1 MTYSIYNTSSSATY
15 TITDGTV
22 NIDLDIGLVGKGY
35 LGYGPTINRN
45 FLQILENFSNAS
57 APSKPVKGQLW
68 YDSLNSVVKV
78 YNGTAWS
85 SVGGSSLNATS
96 ATLSGDLTVS
106 GTATFYGTVNL
117 PTLSSLTVSGA
128 LTAGSVTATSHY
140 GSLNGPFNG
149 TVGATTPNT
158 GAFTSVTTG
167 TMGVSAALTAG
178 SLNGPFNGTVG
189 ATTPNTGAFTSVTTG
204 TMGVSTALTVNTGNN
219 LTAIVNGGTNGTGN
233 IGSSG
238 SSFNTVF
245 AKATTAQYAD
255 LAENYVADDLYEA
268 GTVLDFGG
276 EFDVTISSKS
286 NSSRVAGVVS
296 TNPAYLMNGDEEG
309 VNVVAVALTGRVPCK
324 CIGPVEK
331 GDIVV
336 SAGNGYA
343 VVNNTPNTGTIIGK
357 AIQKMGVGEGVID
370 IVVGRF

>member
-45 FLQILENFSNAS
+45 FLQILENFSNAT

-106 GTATFYGTVNL
+106 GTATFYGAVNL
-117 PTLSSLTVSGA
+117 PTLTSLAVSGA
-128 LTAGSVTATSHY
+128 ITAGTVTATSHY
-140 GSLNGPFNG
+140 GSFNGPHNG

-167 TMGVSAALTAG
+167 TMGVSG
-178 SLNGPFNGTVG
+178 
-189 ATTPNTGAFTSVTTG
+189 
-204 TMGVSTALTVNTGNN
+204 ALTVNTGNN

-233 IGSSG
+233 IGSSS
-238 SSFNTVF
+238 SSFNTIF

-255 LAENYVADDLYEA
+255 LAENYVADELYEP

-276 EFDVTISSKS
+276 AFDVTMSSKS
-286 NSSRVAGVVS
+286 NSTKVAGVVS
-296 TNPAYLMNGDEEG
+296 TNPAYLMNGEQEG

-324 CIGPVEK
+324 CIGPIEK

-343 VVNNTPNTGTIIGK
+343 VVNNTPNPGTIVGK
-357 AIQKMGVGEGVID
+357 AIQKMDSSEGVID

>member
-296 TNPAYLMNGDEEG
+296 TNPAYLMDGDEEG